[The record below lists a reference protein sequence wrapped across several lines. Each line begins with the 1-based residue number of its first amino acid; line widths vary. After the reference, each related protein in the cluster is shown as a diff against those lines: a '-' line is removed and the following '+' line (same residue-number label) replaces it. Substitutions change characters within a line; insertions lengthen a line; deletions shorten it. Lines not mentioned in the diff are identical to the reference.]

1 MKYNATEL
9 YQLWERRKK
18 AKQLDAWRAF
28 RRSCGVGYGGAA
40 PAFAARGVASLLGD
54 GRRRAALALLLM
66 FELAR
71 RLAAWLEDVAAYYI
85 YLHSNTW

>member
-1 MKYNATEL
+1 MQQNCINYGKDEK
-9 YQLWERRKK
+9 RRNS
-18 AKQLDAWRAF
+18 LTRGGRFGGRAV
-28 RRSCGVGYGGAA
+28 SGM
-40 PAFAARGVASLLGD
+40 AARGVASLLGD